1 MKKIA
6 LMSLVA
12 SSVVLAGGYK
22 IPENSLNAVALGSA
36 NIAHNKSADAAYY
49 NPANMVF
56 MADENAMEVDLM
68 YIKLDPTK
76 YQNTAGTVDISA
88 ETEQFLAPSLHYVS
102 GKVNGGARFGVS
114 VVVPGGLSKRWN
126 DAPAVYSAEE
136 FTLQTVEVNPTVALP
151 IGDKIGV
158 AVGLRVIHS
167 SGVVKSTSPIASRD
181 MTGDSID
188 FGYNIALAYKPTS
201 ELELGLTYRS
211 KVDLT
216 VEGDA
221 KLSYTD
227 TPTTITTDGP
237 TVGNFTAFTGLPAGT
252 PYTSNSSANV
262 SVPLPATLSLAAAY
276 TFPTKTTV
284 ELVYERTYWSAY
296 QDLDFSYGSGVNFV
310 TNYVFGSA
318 VKKDWKDTNTFRLG
332 ATQELDSL
340 TLMAGV
346 VYDQTPVPDATL
358 SFELPDSDSIAVSI
372 GGRYA
377 INNKVDVGLAALY
390 SMRENRSATNTSL
403 DGEFTNSNVLLVS
416 AGVGYKF

>member
-12 SSVVLAGGYK
+12 SSVLLAGGYK
-22 IPENSLNAVALGSA
+22 IPETSLNSVALSAA

-56 MADENAMEVDLM
+56 MADENAMEADLM
-68 YIKLDPTK
+68 YIKLDATN
-76 YQNTAGTVDISA
+76 YQGTVSGTGPYDIDA
-88 ETEQFLAPSLHYVS
+88 ETENFLVPAIHYVS
-102 GKVNGGARFGVS
+102 GKVNGGARFGLS
-114 VVVPGGLSKRWN
+114 VVSPGGLSKRWEEQ
-126 DAPAVYSAEE
+126 PAKTSAEE

-158 AVGLRVIHS
+158 AVGLRIVHS
-167 SGVVKSTSPIASRD
+167 KGVVKSDGIAPIDGLGYSSLARD
-181 MTGDSID
+181 MEGDSID

-201 ELELGLTYRS
+201 ELGLTYRS

-216 VEGDA
+216 VEGNA
-221 KLSYTD
+221 KLDLTTNLTTTPSVRPSY
-227 TPTTITTDGP
+227 DG
-237 TVGNFTAFTGLPAGT
+237 
-252 PYTSNSSANV
+252 SATV

-276 TFPTKTTV
+276 TFPTKTIV
-284 ELVYERTYWSAY
+284 EFVYERSYWSAY
-296 QDLDFSYGSGVNFV
+296 QELDFDYQGSIDPYVNA
-310 TNYVFGSA
+310 VFGTSIN
-318 VKKDWKDTNTFRLG
+318 KDWKDTNAFRLG
-332 ATQELDSL
+332 ITQELDAL

-346 VYDQTPVPDATL
+346 VYGESPIPDETL
-358 SFELPDSDSIAVSI
+358 SFELPDSDSTSVSI

-377 INNKVDVGLAALY
+377 INEKVDVGLAILY
-390 SMRENRSATNTSL
+390 SMRESRSISAADNENDL